1 MTTALR
7 DGLEAAE
14 QERAALLA
22 SLEAMTP
29 NQRVFQPAPDAWSP
43 VQVVLHLALADE
55 GTLVGMRRELE
66 AGKAP
71 GRQPWKTRLGY
82 VLLIGFFAFRM
93 KLRVP
98 VRAIQPDPVVAL
110 PEVRRRWDAART
122 GIVGFF
128 DALPDDRLARPLFRH
143 PVVGWLTPGQTLAFI
158 RRHGRHHRRQV
169 ERIAGSPGFPVP

>member
-1 MTTALR
+1 VTTVFR

-14 QERAALLA
+14 WERATLLA
-22 SLEAMTP
+22 HLEAMTP
-29 NQRVFQPAPDAWSP
+29 AQRVFQPAPDAWSS
-43 VQVVLHLALADE
+43 VQVALHLTLVDE
-55 GTLVGMRRELE
+55 GMLVGMRRELE

-71 GRQPWKTRLGY
+71 GRQPWKTHVGFF
-82 VLLIGFFAFRM
+82 LLIGFFAFRM

-98 VRAIQPDPVVAL
+98 VRAIQPDLAVAF

-143 PVVGWLTPGQTLAFI
+143 PVVGWLTPGQTLEFI
-158 RRHGRHHRRQV
+158 HRHGRHHRRQV
-169 ERIAGSPGFPVP
+169 ERIAGSPGFPIP